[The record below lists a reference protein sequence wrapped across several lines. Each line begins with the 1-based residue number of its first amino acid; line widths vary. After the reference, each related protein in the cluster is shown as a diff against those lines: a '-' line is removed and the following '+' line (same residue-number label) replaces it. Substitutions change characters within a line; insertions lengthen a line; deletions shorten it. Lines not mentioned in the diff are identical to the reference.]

1 MAAKRQSQ
9 ETTDA
14 LIKKDVE
21 NIINDVKDLKKDSA
35 DKDKNYF
42 IVFVEQKEWEP
53 YKRLIIAMAGIL
65 VSIGLLV
72 LGGLINK

>member
-1 MAAKRQSQ
+1 MATKRQSQ
-9 ETTDA
+9 ETRDA
-14 LIKKDVE
+14 LIEKDVQ
-21 NIINDVKDLKKDSA
+21 NIIKDMKDIKDDVGA
-35 DKDKNYF
+35 KDKNYF

-65 VSIGLLV
+65 VSVGLLV

>member
-42 IVFVEQKEWEP
+42 IVFVEQKEREP